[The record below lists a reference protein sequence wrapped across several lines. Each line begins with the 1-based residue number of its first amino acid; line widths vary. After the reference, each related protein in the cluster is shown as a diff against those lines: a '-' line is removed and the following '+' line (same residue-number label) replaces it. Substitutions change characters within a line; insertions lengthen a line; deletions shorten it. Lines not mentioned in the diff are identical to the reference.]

1 MTGLRTSYRW
11 LHIVIWLGAVP
22 FLAWML
28 YSRSAWSDF
37 CVAAYVLTAY
47 LVAMLIISYPGSG
60 NRWYRKVIVAAIL
73 LHGVV
78 LLAFALGALALIAAG
93 IKAPTLMFFG
103 LIGAALALEWRSRLR
118 LFELFM
124 DKDASH
130 KKKTF
135 SRPFP
140 Q

>member
-1 MTGLRTSYRW
+1 
-11 LHIVIWLGAVP
+11 
-22 FLAWML
+22 
-28 YSRSAWSDF
+28 
-37 CVAAYVLTAY
+37 
-47 LVAMLIISYPGSG
+47 MLIISYPGSG